1 MIVGIIQARM
11 GSTRLPGKIMR
22 DVCGKPMLEMMIE
35 RVRRSKTLE
44 KIVIATSTNK
54 EDDIIVE
61 FCNKMN
67 VDFYRGSENDLI
79 ARYKG
84 ASDMFGVDVVVRLT
98 SDTPIMDSYVIDKVV
113 DVYVKNDYDFVSN
126 CYPMPRTY
134 PDGMNVEVFS
144 AKILDEAFKES
155 KKPSEREHVTF
166 FMWMNTERYKI
177 FRVDYDRDVSMYRF
191 NLDYPED
198 YTVLKSI
205 FEGLYPKNPMFT
217 MEDAI
222 KWLDENP
229 DVFKINSHI
238 KPGSGFYRS
247 LDSDKKA
254 GFEVNQKGLF

>member
-1 MIVGIIQARM
+1 M
-11 GSTRLPGKIMR
+11 GSSRLPGKIMR
-22 DVCGKPMLEMMIE
+22 TVCGKPFLEHMIS
-35 RVRRSKTLE
+35 RIKYSKTLE
-44 KIVIATSTNK
+44 TISIATTTNEK
-54 EDDIIVE
+54 DDEIVKL
-61 FCNKMN
+61 CNKIN
-67 VDFYRGSENDLI
+67 VKYYRGSEEDVLS
-79 ARYKG
+79 RYKA
-84 ASDMFGVDVVVRLT
+84 ASDEINADVIVRLT
-98 SDTPIMDSYVIDKVV
+98 SDTPIMDYHVIDKVV
-113 DVYVKNDYDFVSN
+113 KIYSENNYDFVSN

-144 AKILDEAFKES
+144 AKMLDETFRES

-166 FMWMNTERYKI
+166 FMWMNTNRYKI

-198 YTVLKSI
+198 HTVLKSI
-205 FEGLYPKNPMFT
+205 FDGLYPKNPMFT

-229 DVFKINSHI
+229 HIFKINSHI
-238 KPGSGFYRS
+238 KPGSGFMKS